1 MSISIDRQAAAAEI
15 SVSNL
20 RGHID
25 NLTRLVEAGKR
36 NPVDLQIA
44 KDRYPELEAAAL
56 TLRQMATRSAA

>member
-1 MSISIDRQAAAAEI
+1 MSISIDRQAAAVEI

-44 KDRYPELEAAAL
+44 KDRYPALEAAAI